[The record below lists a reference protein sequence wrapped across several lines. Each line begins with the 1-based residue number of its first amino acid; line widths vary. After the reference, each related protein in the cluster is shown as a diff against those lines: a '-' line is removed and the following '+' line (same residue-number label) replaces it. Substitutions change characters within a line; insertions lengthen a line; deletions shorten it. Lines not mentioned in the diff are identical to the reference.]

1 MSSNKKE
8 TTIYDIADKLG
19 VTAATVSRALNDNHT
34 ISDSTKQLVLETAKK
49 MNYQPNSIAAALRNG
64 KSYTVGIIVPSADRV
79 FFSSIIRGIED
90 VVNKSGY
97 NIIICQSNDSL
108 EKEKANIKTLLGAQ
122 VDGILVSY
130 AKETTNFDHYKEV
143 IKRNVPLIFFDRT
156 NESLNVESVV
166 IDDYRG
172 AFKATEH
179 LIEQG
184 CKRIVHFAGPKN
196 VSIYKERRRG
206 YIDALRE
213 YGLQVDEKLI
223 IQCNLKLED
232 GQDLAKQL
240 LQLDELPDAIFSASD
255 FSAMGAMEVF
265 KKEKIAIPDQI
276 AIVGFSNEPFTSFV
290 DPGLT
295 TVDQHSVEMGN
306 YAARLFLDSIEGKV
320 STTKSAKTVLDP
332 DLIIRGSSMKK

>member
-8 TTIYDIADKLG
+8 TTIYDIADELG

-34 ISDSTKQLVLETAKK
+34 ISDSTKKLVLKTAKK

-64 KSYTVGIIVPSADRV
+64 KSYTVGIIVPSADRN
-79 FFSSIIRGIED
+79 FFSSVIGGIED

-97 NIIICQSNDSL
+97 NIIICQSNDSV
-108 EKEKANIKTLLGAQ
+108 EKEKNNIKTLLGAQ

-143 IKRNVPLIFFDRT
+143 IKRNVPLVFFDRT
-156 NESLNVESVV
+156 NRSLNVGSVV

-179 LIEQG
+179 LIQQG

-206 YIDALRE
+206 YIDSLQE
-213 YGLQVDEKLI
+213 YGLRVDDNLI
-223 IQCNLKLED
+223 IECNLKLED
-232 GQDLAKQL
+232 GRNLAKQL

-265 KKEKIAIPDQI
+265 KKENVAIPDQI

-306 YAARLFLDSIEGKV
+306 YAARLFLDSIEGKG
-320 STTKSAKTVLDP
+320 STSKSAKTVLDP
-332 DLIIRGSSMKK
+332 DLIIRGSSMRK